1 MDDNKYRWAGIIC
14 AGDATLILKG
24 TNTVRGFY
32 NIYPSIYVPVGRNLT
47 IKGEGSL
54 EASSNGLAAGIGG
67 EYDNACGNIIIDG
80 GTITATGGRNAAGI
94 GGGYYGDCG
103 NITINGGTITAKGSI
118 HAADIGGGYYGKC
131 GNITINGGTII
142 ATGSA
147 HAAGIGAGYSGKCG
161 DITINSG
168 NVTANGSDNAA
179 GIGGGYSGKC
189 GNITINDGNVTATG
203 SNYAA
208 GIGGGRHGDCGDI
221 LIDGGTVN
229 ATGGK
234 RSAGIGG
241 GEDSRCASVTI
252 SNNVISVTATKGNEA
267 THSVGDGFFVGC
279 RVTIGGV
286 EEKSTESTYTY
297 APVNLSRLTDNY
309 TLQDDE
315 ILVGTLSASVKV
327 SIADGATVRLR
338 NATINGT
345 NNYGCQWAGLTCE
358 GNATII
364 LDCTNHVKGFYYT
377 YPGIHVPEGKTL
389 TIMGSGSL
397 TASSNGYGAGI
408 GGGSGS
414 TILSCGNIVI
424 KGGTIT
430 ATGGQY
436 SAAIGGGAFNS
447 CGNIT
452 ITNDAELVAATRGEG
467 APYSIGAGYEG
478 TCGTVTI
485 DGVEGA
491 MTTSPYEYK
500 LVDLST
506 LSADYTVH
514 GVQPITGTLVAEVKI
529 SIADGGVAILRDVV
543 IDTDSTWY
551 TTWAGLTCEGNA
563 TIILEGSNIISNR
576 FVTCPCIHVPEEKTL
591 IIKGTGSLDASSN
604 GWGAAIGAGKRISC
618 GNIIIDGG
626 TITATTVRWPA
637 AIGGGWNGNCG
648 NITITKNVTKVTA
661 RVNPRYA
668 PYTIGA
674 GYGGSCGTVTI
685 GGQET
690 GPIATESGEYVYEP

>member
-1 MDDNKYRWAGIIC
+1 M
-14 AGDATLILKG
+14 
-24 TNTVRGFY
+24 
-32 NIYPSIYVPVGRNLT
+32 
-47 IKGEGSL
+47 
-54 EASSNGLAAGIGG
+54 
-67 EYDNACGNIIIDG
+67 
-80 GTITATGGRNAAGI
+80 
-94 GGGYYGDCG
+94 
-103 NITINGGTITAKGSI
+103 
-118 HAADIGGGYYGKC
+118 
-131 GNITINGGTII
+131 
-142 ATGSA
+142 
-147 HAAGIGAGYSGKCG
+147 
-161 DITINSG
+161 
-168 NVTANGSDNAA
+168 
-179 GIGGGYSGKC
+179 
-189 GNITINDGNVTATG
+189 
-203 SNYAA
+203 
-208 GIGGGRHGDCGDI
+208 
-221 LIDGGTVN
+221 
-229 ATGGK
+229 
-234 RSAGIGG
+234 
-241 GEDSRCASVTI
+241 
-252 SNNVISVTATKGNEA
+252 
-267 THSVGDGFFVGC
+267 GC

-485 DGVEGA
+485 NDVDGSISV
-491 MTTSPYEYK
+491 SPYEYK
-500 LVDLST
+500 VIDLST

-514 GVQPITGTLVAEVKI
+514 GVQSLTGKLGRLVNI
-529 SIADGGVAILRDVV
+529 SIADGGAAVLRNVN
-543 IDTDSTWY
+543 INGEITWY
-551 TTWAGLTCEGNA
+551 DAWAGLTCEGDA
-563 TIILEGSNIISNR
+563 TIILEGSNIVKSCNLYEPGIY
-576 FVTCPCIHVPEEKTL
+576 VPWGSTL
-591 IIKGTGSLDASSN
+591 TIEGSGELTADATDSY
-604 GWGAAIGAGKRISC
+604 AAGIGGGFGDSRSC
-618 GNIIIDGG
+618 GNIVIDGG
-626 TITATTVRWPA
+626 TITATAGWWGA
-637 AIGGGWNGNCG
+637 AIGGGSEGRCG
-648 NITITKNVTKVTA
+648 DITITKNVTKVTA
-661 RVNPRYA
+661 RIPTTHSWYA
-668 PYTIGA
+668 IGA
-674 GYGGSCGTVTI
+674 GDGGTCGTVTI

-690 GPIATESGEYVYEP
+690 GPIATKSGEYVYEP